1 MPATLPRP
9 RRPRSTIRG
18 LRLCAL
24 LAAAVALGAGA
35 ASAQDLNT
43 RVERLQ
49 QELKTLQRAVYG
61 SPGGNVAGGATAA
74 GRPQTARLELRLSQL
89 ENQIRTLTGKVEEL
103 TFKVDRVGK
112 RLDGLAADVDRRL
125 ARLEAGGAAMAGQ
138 TTLPPSGQQA
148 AAAPQGDLRQ
158 PSLGALP
165 QGQAT
170 GGQAPGGQAQPTY
183 DSGPK
188 VLGTVPAENLEA
200 VRKQAVEQGAAVPST
215 TPAQTT
221 APQTAARQFSTPQEQ
236 YDYAFGLLSQA
247 NYSEAERALASFL
260 QAYPDDPLAGN
271 AKYWLGETHYVRG
284 QYRDAAVTFAEGYQN
299 YPDSSKAPDNLLKL
313 GKSLSALGQT
323 DDACG
328 TLDELLKRY
337 GDAAAN
343 IIQQAQRERQ
353 RLSCR

>member
-1 MPATLPRP
+1 M
-9 RRPRSTIRG
+9 
-18 LRLCAL
+18 
-24 LAAAVALGAGA
+24 
-35 ASAQDLNT
+35 
-43 RVERLQ
+43 
-49 QELKTLQRAVYG
+49 
-61 SPGGNVAGGATAA
+61 
-74 GRPQTARLELRLSQL
+74 
-89 ENQIRTLTGKVEEL
+89 
-103 TFKVDRVGK
+103 
-112 RLDGLAADVDRRL
+112 
-125 ARLEAGGAAMAGQ
+125 
-138 TTLPPSGQQA
+138 
-148 AAAPQGDLRQ
+148 
-158 PSLGALP
+158 
-165 QGQAT
+165 
-170 GGQAPGGQAQPTY
+170 
-183 DSGPK
+183 
-188 VLGTVPAENLEA
+188 
-200 VRKQAVEQGAAVPST
+200 EQGAAVPST
-215 TPAQTT
+215 TPTT
-221 APQTAARQFSTPQEQ
+221 PTQTAARQFSTPQEQ

-284 QYRDAAVTFAEGYQN
+284 QYREAAVTFAEGYQN

>member
-1 MPATLPRP
+1 MSANSPRS

-18 LRLCAL
+18 LRLPSLAV
-24 LAAAVALGAGA
+24 AAASVIAFGAQA
-35 ASAQDLNT
+35 VSAQDLNT
-43 RVERLQ
+43 RVDRLQ

-61 SPGGNVAGGATAA
+61 NPGGNVAGGATAT

-89 ENQIRTLTGKVEEL
+89 EAQIRTLTGKVEEL
-103 TFKVDRVGK
+103 TFKIDRVGK
-112 RLDGLAADVDRRL
+112 RLDGLTADVDRRL
-125 ARLEAGGAAMAGQ
+125 ARLEAAGPAMAGQ
-138 TTLPPSGQQA
+138 ADLPASGQQA
-148 AAAPQGDLRQ
+148 AAAPQGNLRQ

-165 QGQAT
+165 QGQA
-170 GGQAPGGQAQPTY
+170 PGGQTQQTF

-188 VLGTVPAENLEA
+188 VLGTVPAANLEA

-215 TPAQTT
+215 TPTQTT

-260 QAYPDDPLAGN
+260 QAYPNDPLAGN

-284 QYRDAAVTFAEGYQN
+284 QYREAAVTFAEGYQN